1 MTKHR
6 WNDSLPA
13 NWLWVEAQDC
23 MDVRDGTHDSPKP
36 VSEGIPL
43 ITSKNLIGG
52 FLDFSTCS
60 FISEEDHLSI
70 SKRSKVDNGDIL
82 YAMIGTIGNPV
93 IVNKTKEF
101 SIKNVAL
108 FKCSND
114 CVFNKYI
121 YHFLNSSLAERQL
134 KRKARG
140 GTQKFISLGNLRE
153 LEIPLPPLEEQKR
166 IASILDKADAI
177 RQKREQAIKLADD
190 FLRATFLEM
199 FGDPVENPKGWKVK
213 PLISLIVGK
222 LQNGAYFP
230 KDKYSKDGVEMV
242 HMADAFYDVI
252 QRGSLKRVQASD
264 ADIVKYSLSH
274 EDLMISRRS
283 LNYEG
288 AAKPSL
294 IPHSDEP
301 LIFESSMIRIT
312 PDKKQIDKLFLF
324 YYLTDPLVKEH
335 FIRKFVTGA
344 TIKGINQKNLEQVR
358 IIVPPLELQ
367 KEFSYIVHA
376 LEKNKKKLNES
387 EILSIE
393 QFTTISQ
400 RAFLGQL

>member
-1 MTKHR
+1 MSWPT
-6 WNDSLPA
+6 
-13 NWLWVEAQDC
+13 
-23 MDVRDGTHDSPKP
+23 
-36 VSEGIPL
+36 
-43 ITSKNLIGG
+43 
-52 FLDFSTCS
+52 
-60 FISEEDHLSI
+60 
-70 SKRSKVDNGDIL
+70 
-82 YAMIGTIGNPV
+82 
-93 IVNKTKEF
+93 
-101 SIKNVAL
+101 
-108 FKCSND
+108 
-114 CVFNKYI
+114 
-121 YHFLNSSLAERQL
+121 
-134 KRKARG
+134 
-140 GTQKFISLGNLRE
+140 ISLGE
-153 LEIPLPPLEEQKR
+153 LVDIKGGGTPDKSNAEYWNGEIPWASVKDFKKNIIDSTLDSITPLGVKNSATSIIPAGNIIIPTRMALGKVAINAIDIAINQDLKALFIKDYNVVDRNYLFRWLESQSSLIASEGKGATVKGITLPFLKGLNVPIPPLNEQKR
-166 IASILDKADAI
+166 IAAILDKADGI

-190 FLRATFLEM
+190 FLRATFLNM

-213 PLISLIVGK
+213 PLIFLIVGK

-264 ADIVKYSLSH
+264 ADIVKYSLTH

-294 IPHSDEP
+294 IPQSDEP

-367 KEFSYIVHA
+367 KKFSYIVHT
-376 LEKNKKKLNES
+376 LEKHKKKINES

-393 QFTTISQ
+393 LFTAISQ
-400 RAFLGQL
+400 RAFLDQL